1 MTDKI
6 KVLMVDDED
15 RFRETTEKIL
25 RKKGFDTVMAANG
38 EEALKKMGEHPDV
51 VVLDVK
57 MPGMDGHQV
66 LREIKAMKPD
76 MPVIMLTGHGRKP
89 SATVALEEGAFDY
102 LAKPCDVDIL
112 AAKIDEA
119 YHFSR
124 EDRPQEERTVR
135 SIMIALSDYTTITE
149 DQSIGEAIDK
159 LRESFSVAA
168 HTSRLME
175 IGHRSIIVFDNQGA
189 MKGILAI
196 RDLMEA
202 LMPRY
207 LSMARPSMADSIQ
220 FSPMFWSGAFYR
232 EVRQLAKSKVKDI
245 MSPASVFVREDANL
259 MEATYMMVQHKAMR
273 MGVVD
278 KNNKLVGVI
287 REWDLFFEMERAL
300 RLSREPGK

>member
-1 MTDKI
+1 MSSKI

-25 RKKGFDTVMAANG
+25 RKKGFETVMAATG
-38 EEALKKMGEHPDV
+38 EEALTKLSEHPDV

-66 LREIKAMKPD
+66 LQEIKAKKPD

-102 LAKPCDVDIL
+102 LAKPCDVDVL

-119 YHFSR
+119 YHFSQVDKP
-124 EDRPQEERTVR
+124 EEERQVR
-135 SIMIALSDYTTITE
+135 DIMIAISDYTTVRE
-149 DQSIGEAIDK
+149 DDAIADAIVK
-159 LRESFSVAA
+159 LRDSFSVAA

-175 IGHRSIIVFDNQGA
+175 IGHRSIIVFDGKEN

-196 RDLMEA
+196 RDLLKA

-207 LSMARPSMADSIQ
+207 LFAPKPSMADTIQ
-220 FSPMFWSGAFYR
+220 FSPMFWSGAYYR
-232 EVRQLAKSKVKDI
+232 ETRQLSKSRVKDI
-245 MSPASVFVREDANL
+245 MSPATTVIREDANL
-259 MEATYMMVQHKAMR
+259 MEAAYLMVQNQIMR
-273 MGVVD
+273 IPVVD
-278 KNNKLVGVI
+278 KNNKVVGVV
-287 REWDLFFEMERAL
+287 REWDLFFEMERAI
-300 RLSREPGK
+300 RLAKE

>member
-25 RKKGFDTVMAANG
+25 RKKGFETIMAASG
-38 EEALKKMGEHPDV
+38 EEALTKIGEHPDV

-66 LREIKAMKPD
+66 LREIKAKKPD

-119 YHFSR
+119 YHFSQVDKP
-124 EDRPQEERTVR
+124 EEERQVR
-135 SIMIALSDYTTITE
+135 DIMIAISDYTTIRE
-149 DQSIGEAIDK
+149 DQSIAEAVSK

-175 IGHRSIIVFDNQGA
+175 IGHRSIIVFNDKEE
-189 MKGILAI
+189 MRGILAI
-196 RDLMEA
+196 RDLLKA

-207 LSMARPSMADSIQ
+207 LFAPKPSMADTIQ

-232 EVRQLAKSKVKDI
+232 ETRQLSKSRVRDI
-245 MSPASVFVREDANL
+245 MSPATTVVRADANL
-259 MEATYMMVQHKAMR
+259 MEAAYLMVENQTMR
-273 MGVVD
+273 MAVVD
-278 KNNKLVGVI
+278 KNSKVIGVV
-287 REWDLFFEMERAL
+287 REWDLFFEMERAI
-300 RLSREPGK
+300 RLSKE

>member
-25 RKKGFDTVMAANG
+25 RKKGFETIMAASG
-38 EEALKKMGEHPDV
+38 EEALTKIGEHPDV

-66 LREIKAMKPD
+66 LREIKAKKPD

-119 YHFSR
+119 YHFSQVDKP
-124 EDRPQEERTVR
+124 EEERQVR
-135 SIMIALSDYTTITE
+135 DIMIDISDYTTIRE
-149 DQSIGEAIDK
+149 DQSIAEAVSK

-175 IGHRSIIVFDNQGA
+175 IGHRSIIVFNDKEE
-189 MKGILAI
+189 MRGILAI
-196 RDLMEA
+196 RDLLKA

-207 LSMARPSMADSIQ
+207 LFAPKPSMADTIQ

-232 EVRQLAKSKVKDI
+232 ETRQLSKSRVRDI
-245 MSPASVFVREDANL
+245 MSPATTVVRADANL
-259 MEATYMMVQHKAMR
+259 MEAAYLMVENQTMR
-273 MGVVD
+273 MAVVD
-278 KNNKLVGVI
+278 KNSKVIGVV
-287 REWDLFFEMERAL
+287 REWDLFFEMERAI
-300 RLSREPGK
+300 RLSKE

>member
-1 MTDKI
+1 MSSKI

-25 RKKGFDTVMAANG
+25 RKKGFETVMAATG
-38 EEALKKMGEHPDV
+38 EEALTKLSEHPDV

-66 LREIKAMKPD
+66 LREIKAKKPD

-102 LAKPCDVDIL
+102 LAKPCDVDVL

-119 YHFSR
+119 YHFSQVDKP
-124 EDRPQEERTVR
+124 EEERQVR
-135 SIMIALSDYTTITE
+135 DIMIAISDYTTVRE
-149 DQSIGEAIDK
+149 DDAIADAIVK
-159 LRESFSVAA
+159 LRDSFSVAA

-175 IGHRSIIVFDNQGA
+175 IGHRSIIVFDGKEN

-196 RDLMEA
+196 RDLLKA

-207 LSMARPSMADSIQ
+207 LFAPKPSMADTIQ
-220 FSPMFWSGAFYR
+220 FSPMFWSGAYYR
-232 EVRQLAKSKVKDI
+232 ETRQLSKSRVKDI
-245 MSPASVFVREDANL
+245 MSPATTVIREDANL
-259 MEATYMMVQHKAMR
+259 MEAAYLMVQNQIMR
-273 MGVVD
+273 IPVVD
-278 KNNKLVGVI
+278 KNNKVVGVV
-287 REWDLFFEMERAL
+287 REWDLFFEMERAI
-300 RLSREPGK
+300 RLAKE